1 MQKYKI
7 DIQSVDLK
15 IEYVLLLKVAI
26 INMKKQALGRGLSA
40 LIETEPVVAVGSTL
54 FNEIEISKIHPN
66 PNQPRTEFDDEAL
79 EELAASIRANGIISP
94 ITLRK
99 ISEDNYQIIAGE
111 RRYRASKLA
120 GLDKIPAYIRDVD
133 DGQVMEMALIEN
145 IQREDLNAIEIALSY
160 NSLVATL
167 NITQEALAERVGK
180 KRATITNYLR
190 LLKLPAEIQ
199 MGLKDKKIDMGHA
212 RALVSVENPE
222 VMLNIYAQVLAE
234 GASVRRTEELVR
246 LAAIG
251 DNDKKIEKK
260 EKLYTF
266 MPEEYDT
273 LCKELNDK
281 FNAKVKLSYNEKGK
295 GKVVIPFD
303 SDDDLMRLMSLF
315 DKI

>member
-1 MQKYKI
+1 
-7 DIQSVDLK
+7 
-15 IEYVLLLKVAI
+15 
-26 INMKKQALGRGLSA
+26 MKKQALGRGLSA
-40 LIETEPVVAVGSTL
+40 LIETEPVAAVGSTL
-54 FNEIEISKIHPN
+54 FNEIEISKINPN

-79 EELAASIRANGIISP
+79 EELATSIRANGIISP

-99 ISEDNYQIIAGE
+99 ISDDNYQIIAGE
-111 RRYRASKLA
+111 RRYRASKMV

-167 NITQEALAERVGK
+167 NLTQEALAERVGK

-212 RALVSVENPE
+212 RALVSVEDPE
-222 VMLNIYAQVLAE
+222 KMLAVYAQVLNE
-234 GASVRRTEELVR
+234 GASVRRTEEVVR
-246 LAAIG
+246 IIAAGEGIE
-251 DNDKKIEKK
+251 KAEKK
-260 EKLYTF
+260 EKQHTI

-273 LCKELNDK
+273 LCKELNEK
-281 FNAKVKLSYNEKGK
+281 FNARVKLSYNEKGK

-315 DKI
+315 DKIN

>member
-1 MQKYKI
+1 
-7 DIQSVDLK
+7 
-15 IEYVLLLKVAI
+15 
-26 INMKKQALGRGLSA
+26 MKKQALGRGLSA
-40 LIETEPVVAVGSTL
+40 LIETEPVAAVGSTL
-54 FNEIEISKIHPN
+54 FNEIEISKINPN
-66 PNQPRTEFDDEAL
+66 PNQPRTDFDDEAL

-99 ISEDNYQIIAGE
+99 ISDDNYQIIAGE

-160 NSLVATL
+160 NNLVATL
-167 NITQEALAERVGK
+167 NLTQEALAERVGK

-246 LAAIG
+246 LAASGEIG
-251 DNDKKIEKK
+251 EKPLKK
-260 EKLYTF
+260 EKQHTI
-266 MPEEYDT
+266 MPEEYET
-273 LCKELNDK
+273 LCRELNEK

-295 GKVVIPFD
+295 GKVTIPFD

-315 DKI
+315 DKIN

>member
-1 MQKYKI
+1 
-7 DIQSVDLK
+7 
-15 IEYVLLLKVAI
+15 
-26 INMKKQALGRGLSA
+26 MKKQVLGRGLSA
-40 LIETEPVVAVGSTL
+40 LIETEPVAAVGSTI
-54 FNEIEISKIHPN
+54 FNEIEISKIYPN
-66 PNQPRTEFDDEAL
+66 PNQPRTDFDDDAL
-79 EELAASIRANGIISP
+79 EELATSIRANGIISP

-99 ISEDNYQIIAGE
+99 ISDDNYQIIAGE
-111 RRYRASKLA
+111 RRYRASKMV
-120 GLDKIPAYIRDVD
+120 GLNKIPAYIRDVD

-167 NITQEALAERVGK
+167 NLTQEALAERVGK

-199 MGLKDKKIDMGHA
+199 MGLKNKKIDMGHA

-222 VMLNIYAQVLAE
+222 VLLNIYAQVLAE

-246 LAAIG
+246 LASTNEIAE
-251 DNDKKIEKK
+251 KPLKK
-260 EKLYTF
+260 EKQHTF
-266 MPEEYDT
+266 VPEEYEA

-295 GKVVIPFD
+295 GKVTIPFD

>member
-1 MQKYKI
+1 
-7 DIQSVDLK
+7 
-15 IEYVLLLKVAI
+15 
-26 INMKKQALGRGLSA
+26 MKKQALGRGLSA

-54 FNEIEISKIHPN
+54 FNEIEISKINPN

-99 ISEDNYQIIAGE
+99 ISDDNYQIIAGE

-167 NITQEALAERVGK
+167 NLTQEALAERVGK

-222 VMLNIYAQVLAE
+222 VMLNIYAQILAE

-246 LAAIG
+246 LAALG
-251 DNDKKIEKK
+251 GNTETPEKK
-260 EKLYTF
+260 EKQHTI
-266 MPEEYDT
+266 MPEEYDA
-273 LCKELNDK
+273 LCRELKDK
-281 FNAKVKLSYNEKGK
+281 FNAKVKLSYNENGK
-295 GKVVIPFD
+295 GKLTIPFD
-303 SDDDLMRLMSLF
+303 SDDDLLRLMSLF

>member
-1 MQKYKI
+1 
-7 DIQSVDLK
+7 
-15 IEYVLLLKVAI
+15 
-26 INMKKQALGRGLSA
+26 MKKQVLGRGLSA
-40 LIETEPVVAVGSTL
+40 LIETEPVAAVGSTM
-54 FNEIEISKIHPN
+54 FNEIEISKIYPN

-79 EELAASIRANGIISP
+79 EELATSIRANGIISP

-99 ISEDNYQIIAGE
+99 ISDDNYQIIAGE

-167 NITQEALAERVGK
+167 NLTQEALAERVGK

-222 VMLNIYAQVLAE
+222 QMLAIYAQVLNE

-246 LAAIG
+246 MAATG
-251 DNDKKIEKK
+251 ETVEKTEKK
-260 EKLYTF
+260 EKQHII
-266 MPEEYDT
+266 MPEEYDA
-273 LCKELNDK
+273 LCRELKEK
-281 FNAKVKLSYNEKGK
+281 FNARVKLSYNEKGK

-315 DKI
+315 DKIN

>member
-1 MQKYKI
+1 MFFCFFIKI
-7 DIQSVDLK
+7 
-15 IEYVLLLKVAI
+15 
-26 INMKKQALGRGLSA
+26 MKKQALGRGLSA
-40 LIETEPVVAVGSTL
+40 LIETEPVAAVGSTI
-54 FNEIEISKIHPN
+54 FNEIEISKIKPN

-99 ISEDNYQIIAGE
+99 ISDDNYQIIAGE

-167 NITQEALAERVGK
+167 NLTQEALAERVGK

-222 VMLNIYAQVLAE
+222 QMLAIYAQVLNE

-246 LAAIG
+246 MAATG
-251 DNDKKIEKK
+251 ETVEKAEKK
-260 EKLYTF
+260 EKQHVI
-266 MPEEYDT
+266 MPEEYDA
-273 LCKELNDK
+273 LCKELNEK
-281 FNAKVKLSYNEKGK
+281 FNARVKLSYNEKGK

-315 DKI
+315 DKIN

>member
-1 MQKYKI
+1 MFFCLFIKI
-7 DIQSVDLK
+7 
-15 IEYVLLLKVAI
+15 
-26 INMKKQALGRGLSA
+26 MKKQALGRGLSA
-40 LIETEPVVAVGSTL
+40 LIETEPVAAVGSTI
-54 FNEIEISKIHPN
+54 FNEIEISKIKPN

-99 ISEDNYQIIAGE
+99 ISDDNYQIIAGE

-167 NITQEALAERVGK
+167 NLTQEALAERVGK

-222 VMLNIYAQVLAE
+222 QMLAIYAQVLNE

-246 LAAIG
+246 MAAAG
-251 DNDKKIEKK
+251 ETVEKAEKK
-260 EKLYTF
+260 EKQHVI
-266 MPEEYDT
+266 MPEEYDA
-273 LCKELNDK
+273 LCKELNEK
-281 FNAKVKLSYNEKGK
+281 FNARVKLSYNEKGK

-315 DKI
+315 DKIN

>member
-1 MQKYKI
+1 MFFCLFIKI
-7 DIQSVDLK
+7 
-15 IEYVLLLKVAI
+15 
-26 INMKKQALGRGLSA
+26 MKKQALGRGLSA

-54 FNEIEISKIHPN
+54 FNEIEISKINPN

-99 ISEDNYQIIAGE
+99 ISDDNYQIIAGE

-167 NITQEALAERVGK
+167 NLTQEALAERVGK

-234 GASVRRTEELVR
+234 SASVRRTEELVR
-246 LAAIG
+246 LAALG
-251 DNDKKIEKK
+251 ENTEKPAKK
-260 EKLYTF
+260 EKQHTI
-266 MPEEYDT
+266 MPEEYDA
-273 LCKELNDK
+273 LCRELKDK
-281 FNAKVKLSYNEKGK
+281 FNAKVKLSYNENGK
-295 GKVVIPFD
+295 GKLTIPFD
-303 SDDDLMRLMSLF
+303 SDDDLLRLMSLF
-315 DKI
+315 DMIVTGNE

>member
-1 MQKYKI
+1 
-7 DIQSVDLK
+7 
-15 IEYVLLLKVAI
+15 
-26 INMKKQALGRGLSA
+26 MKKQALGRGLSA
-40 LIETEPVVAVGSTL
+40 LIETEPVAAVGSTL
-54 FNEIEISKIHPN
+54 FNEIEISKINPN
-66 PNQPRTEFDDEAL
+66 PNQPRTDFDDEAL

-99 ISEDNYQIIAGE
+99 ISDDNYQIIAGE

-120 GLDKIPAYIRDVD
+120 GLGKIPAYIRDVD

-246 LAAIG
+246 LAASGEI
-251 DNDKKIEKK
+251 DEKPLKK
-260 EKLYTF
+260 EKQHTI
-266 MPEEYDT
+266 MPEEYDA
-273 LCKELNDK
+273 LCRELKEK
-281 FNAKVKLSYNEKGK
+281 FNAKVKLSYNENGK
-295 GKVVIPFD
+295 GKLTIPFD
-303 SDDDLMRLMSLF
+303 SDDDLLRLMSLF
-315 DKI
+315 DKIQ

>member
-1 MQKYKI
+1 
-7 DIQSVDLK
+7 
-15 IEYVLLLKVAI
+15 
-26 INMKKQALGRGLSA
+26 MKKQALGRGLSA
-40 LIETEPVVAVGSTL
+40 LIETEPVAAVGSTL

-246 LAAIG
+246 LATMG
-251 DNDKKIEKK
+251 ENDKKIEKK
-260 EKLYTF
+260 EKQHTF
-266 MPEEYDT
+266 MPEEYDA

>member
-1 MQKYKI
+1 
-7 DIQSVDLK
+7 
-15 IEYVLLLKVAI
+15 
-26 INMKKQALGRGLSA
+26 MKKQALGRGLSA
-40 LIETEPVVAVGSTL
+40 LIETEPVAAVGSTL

-99 ISEDNYQIIAGE
+99 ISDDNYQIIAGE
-111 RRYRASKLA
+111 RRYRASKLV

-167 NITQEALAERVGK
+167 NLTQEALAERVGK

-234 GASVRRTEELVR
+234 SASVRRTEELVR
-246 LAAIG
+246 LAALG
-251 DNDKKIEKK
+251 ENTEKPAKK
-260 EKLYTF
+260 EKQHTI
-266 MPEEYDT
+266 MPEEYDA
-273 LCKELNDK
+273 LCRELKDK
-281 FNAKVKLSYNEKGK
+281 FNAKVKLSYNENGK
-295 GKVVIPFD
+295 GKLTIPFD
-303 SDDDLMRLMSLF
+303 SDDDLLRLMSLF
-315 DKI
+315 DMIVTGNE

>member
-1 MQKYKI
+1 
-7 DIQSVDLK
+7 
-15 IEYVLLLKVAI
+15 
-26 INMKKQALGRGLSA
+26 MKKQALGRGLSA
-40 LIETEPVVAVGSTL
+40 LIETEPVAAVGSTL
-54 FNEIEISKIHPN
+54 FNEIEISKINPN

-99 ISEDNYQIIAGE
+99 ISDDNYQIIAGE
-111 RRYRASKLA
+111 RRYRASKMV

-167 NITQEALAERVGK
+167 NLTQEALAERVGK

-212 RALVSVENPE
+212 RALVSVEDPE
-222 VMLNIYAQVLAE
+222 KMLAVYAQVLSE

-246 LAAIG
+246 MIASGEGIEKA
-251 DNDKKIEKK
+251 EKK
-260 EKLYTF
+260 EKQHTI

-273 LCKELNDK
+273 LCKELNEK
-281 FNAKVKLSYNEKGK
+281 FNARVKLSYNEKGK

-315 DKI
+315 DKIN